1 MGIQSHG
8 ISWAHLKQSTSLTVA
23 QRVRI
28 SLQPSLTIVNA
39 IPEYAYAVI
48 NHRISMQS
56 SVNEVKNHL
65 TDLLSPLTKS
75 LPATFIAFD
84 KKIYSPSASDN
95 PRNTTVV
102 LATTPDTLDP
112 APVSPETTYAWKLLA
127 STVKQTFGKDVV
139 LAPSLMTG
147 NTDTKFYWDLTRDI
161 WRFTP
166 IRENSR
172 ANAHTVDEWVSAEAH
187 VIGMGFYVTLILG
200 ADTGE

>member
-1 MGIQSHG
+1 
-8 ISWAHLKQSTSLTVA
+8 
-23 QRVRI
+23 
-28 SLQPSLTIVNA
+28 
-39 IPEYAYAVI
+39 
-48 NHRISMQS
+48 MQS
-56 SVNEVKNHL
+56 SVKEVKTHL
-65 TDLLSPLTKS
+65 TDLLSELTKS

-84 KKIYSPSASDN
+84 KKIYSPSTSDN

-102 LATTPDTLDP
+102 LSTTPDALDP

-127 STVKQTFGKDVV
+127 STVKQTFGKDVI

-172 ANAHTVDEWVSAEAH
+172 ANAHTVDEWVNAEAH
-187 VIGMGFYVTLILG
+187 VVGMGFYVTLILG
-200 ADTGE
+200 ADNGE